1 MKRELEYNNNT
12 DCYPLSRTPSFI
24 GYEEGVVTNQ
34 IVDTLYPIKTILL
47 RRRS

>member
-1 MKRELEYNNNT
+1 MITNQIVDT
-12 DCYPLSRTPSFI
+12 LSRTPSFI
-24 GYEEGVVTNQ
+24 GYNEGVVTNQ